1 MKDSAASI
9 ADTKQEACTINA
21 QKKTPRFADGFQRK
35 FFKDRVRERV
45 AGYLIGLWTFFWLV
59 GGSQEQ
65 HPSGSYQSGTY
76 VLLVGLQFNFFHVV
90 KVWNLQNSSKDMVY
104 NIIYKL

>member
-45 AGYLIGLWTFFWLV
+45 AGHVISLCTILWLANGEVT
-59 GGSQEQ
+59 G
-65 HPSGSYQSGTY
+65 
-76 VLLVGLQFNFFHVV
+76 
-90 KVWNLQNSSKDMVY
+90 
-104 NIIYKL
+104 